1 MKRDRGNIA
10 NIMVTGI
17 FILAMLTIMLAFMDD
32 IQLIQQ
38 KSEVDQLARSYILRM
53 ETTGG
58 LLPEDSE
65 VLLRELSECGVEEAD
80 LSGTTFGE
88 AGYGTKIVL
97 RIRGILGGQHEFEER
112 RVSTAKY

>member
-1 MKRDRGNIA
+1 MRKDRGSVA

-17 FILAMLTIMLAFMDD
+17 FILAMLTLMLAFMDD
-32 IQLIQQ
+32 IQLIHQ
-38 KSEVDQLARSYILRM
+38 KSEIDQLARSYILRM

-58 LLPEDSE
+58 LSYEDEE
-65 VLLRELSECGVEEAD
+65 VLLRELSECGVEEPD

-88 AGYGTKIVL
+88 AGYGSKIVL
-97 RIRGILGGQHEFEER
+97 RIRGILGGKHEFDER